1 LKHLLFQL
9 APLER
14 PTGATGFGLLLTPKT
29 SEHIEDHARFVERM
43 GDRSMNA
50 FPNLAT
56 QIHLLPTPTARDH
69 KSEKASPETMDRNAR
84 PLSETFGANTGWKL
98 QPAFV
103 EYMMGYPENWTE
115 LND

>member
-1 LKHLLFQL
+1 
-9 APLER
+9 
-14 PTGATGFGLLLTPKT
+14 
-29 SEHIEDHARFVERM
+29 M